1 MKVTKQPFWRMSNML
16 VSNCIEKLTGLQGVE
31 IKNIENIDNE
41 IHIFCQLKRKPHK
54 CPCCNA
60 YTDTVHDYREQVIKD
75 ISVFGKNCFIHLK
88 KRRYRCSCGKRFS
101 ENNSFLPRY
110 HRMTNRLSAYV
121 IDRLRNEYSFS
132 SVAREVNLS
141 VSTVIRIFDFVSY
154 SPKNLPVALS
164 IDEFKGNTNSEKYQ
178 CILTDPVNK
187 VVLDILPKRYESYL
201 TDYFNSFSK
210 DQRNK
215 VKYFVSDMWKPYSN
229 ISSVWFKN
237 AIQIVDKY
245 HWIRQVIWAF
255 EAVRKQEQKNFNNS
269 YRRYFKNS
277 RRLLIKRFD
286 YLSDEQKQQV
296 NIMLYAS
303 PALSTAHFYK
313 EDFLKILD
321 CKDRNSAKK
330 AMSDWINSALNCGLP
345 QFEKCA
351 NTMLNWLSGIL
362 NSFSTTITNGFTEGC
377 NNKIKV
383 LKRNAYG
390 YRNFKRFR
398 NRILHI
404 FSHQLQKQVT
414 A

>member
-1 MKVTKQPFWRMSNML
+1 ML
-16 VSNCIEKLTGLQGVE
+16 YEHFTEKLLGLQDIEIEK
-31 IKNIENIDNE
+31 IDNFYDS
-41 IHIFCQLKRKPHK
+41 IHIYCHLKRKPHK
-54 CPCCNA
+54 CPCCGQS
-60 YTDTVHDYREQVIKD
+60 TDNIHDYREQVIKD
-75 ISVFGKNCFIHLK
+75 IPAFGKHLFIHLK
-88 KRRYRCSCGKRFS
+88 KRRYRCSCGKRFQE
-101 ENNSFLPRY
+101 ENTFLPRY

-121 IDRLRNEYSFS
+121 MDKLRTEVSFS
-132 SVAREVNLS
+132 MIAREVNLS
-141 VSTVIRIFDFVSY
+141 VTKVIRIFDLVSY
-154 SPKNLPVALS
+154 SPKKLPVALS

-201 TDYFNSFSK
+201 TEYFNSFSK
-210 DQRNK
+210 EERNT
-215 VKYFVSDMWKPYSN
+215 VEYFVSDMWKPYSN

-237 AIQIVDKY
+237 ATQIVDKY

-255 EAVRKQEQKNFNNS
+255 EAVRKQEQKKFS
-269 YRRYFKNS
+269 KSHRKYFKKS
-277 RRLLIKRFD
+277 RQLLIKRFD

-303 PALSTAHFYK
+303 PTLSTAHFYK
-313 EDFLKILD
+313 EYFLKILD
-321 CKDRNSAKK
+321 CKDRESAKK
-330 AMSDWINSALNCGLP
+330 EMSEWIECAIACGIP

-351 NTMLNWLSGIL
+351 KTMFNWLNGIL
-362 NSFSTTITNGFTEGC
+362 NSFSSSITNGFTEGC

-390 YRNFKRFR
+390 YRNFNRFR

-404 FSHQLQKQVT
+404 FSHQTQKQPI